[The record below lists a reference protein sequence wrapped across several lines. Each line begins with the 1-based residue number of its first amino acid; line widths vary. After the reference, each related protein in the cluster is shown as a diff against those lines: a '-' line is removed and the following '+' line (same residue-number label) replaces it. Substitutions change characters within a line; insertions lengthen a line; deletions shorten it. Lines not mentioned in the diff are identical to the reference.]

1 VRPDDLDDRHDR
13 GLQYDL
19 ATLWRRR
26 RVLQLFSGVALAAMV
41 GCSDDDNDGDG
52 VRATSTA
59 ASELTSTAA
68 AGTAA
73 ARAATATSTLVA
85 PIPVSPTP
93 LSACTRIPAETAG
106 PFPGDGSNGP
116 NALAQSGIVRSDVRA
131 SFGAST
137 KVATGVPLEVELT
150 VVDTSNACRPLAGAA
165 LYMWHVDAEGRYSMY
180 SAGATA
186 ENYLRGVQVA
196 DANGIVRFTTV
207 FPGAYTG
214 RWPHIHFEVYPA
226 LAAATSSA
234 NKLATSQLALPEEVC
249 RLVYAGAD
257 GYPGS
262 LTNLDR
268 TPLARDNV
276 FADGWDQQMAS
287 VSGDTA
293 AGYRAS
299 LVVGI

>member
-1 VRPDDLDDRHDR
+1 MHQNDLDDRHDR

-19 ATLWRRR
+19 ATLYRRR
-26 RVLQLFSGVALAAMV
+26 RVLQLFGGVALAAMV
-41 GCSDDDNDGDG
+41 GCSNDDNNGDG
-52 VRATSTA
+52 ATSTVA
-59 ASELTSTAA
+59 PELTATATA
-68 AGTAA
+68 AGTTAT
-73 ARAATATSTLVA
+73 RVATAASTLVA

-116 NALAQSGIVRSDVRA
+116 NALAQSGIVRSDLRA

-137 KVATGVPLEVELT
+137 KVAAGAPLEVELT
-150 VVDTSNACRPLAGAA
+150 VVDTKNACRPLAGAA
-165 LYMWHVDAEGRYSMY
+165 LYLWHVDAEGRYSMY

-196 DANGIVRFTTV
+196 DANGVVRFTTV

-214 RWPHIHFEVYPA
+214 RWPHIHFEVYPS
-226 LAAATSSA
+226 LDAATSSA
-234 NKLATSQLALPEEVC
+234 NKLATSQLALPEDVC
-249 RLVYAGAD
+249 RQVYSGS

-262 LTNLDR
+262 LANLAQ
-268 TPLARDNV
+268 TPLARDTV
-276 FADGWDQQMAS
+276 FADGVTLQMAT
-287 VSGDTA
+287 VSGSLN